1 MFGKFAM
8 RIPILKQDRYVDTPL
23 AESSATPYKEKE
35 FTLAELAMKEA
46 GYNRTRV
53 PGQTLVGDMIPLIS
67 GEAFTEAPIGK
78 ATAHPEKLA
87 KHAPGANAVASTDST
102 ATAYAKIGAVV
113 AVAVAV
119 SYVGT
124 PMITSFLS

>member
-1 MFGKFAM
+1 
-8 RIPILKQDRYVDTPL
+8 
-23 AESSATPYKEKE
+23 
-35 FTLAELAMKEA
+35 
-46 GYNRTRV
+46 
-53 PGQTLVGDMIPLIS
+53 MIPTIG

-78 ATAHPEKLA
+78 ATAHPERLNKS
-87 KHAPGANAVASTDST
+87 APGANAKASTDST

-124 PMITSFLS
+124 PMITSFLSS